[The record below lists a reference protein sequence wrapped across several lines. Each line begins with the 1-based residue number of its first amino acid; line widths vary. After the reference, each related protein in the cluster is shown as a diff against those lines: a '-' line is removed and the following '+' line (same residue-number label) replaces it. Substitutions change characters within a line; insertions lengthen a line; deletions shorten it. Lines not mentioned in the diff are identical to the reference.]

1 MHPHADWIVPD
12 WPAPPRVRA
21 LVTTRNGGVSR
32 PPFDSMNLGGRVGD
46 DVRHVQENRARLRTL
61 LPAEPH
67 WLRQVHGTRTI
78 EARQPA
84 AEEEADACVAR
95 APGEVCAV
103 LVADCVPVL
112 LCDRAGSVVA
122 AAHAGWRGLS
132 GGVLE
137 SAVAAMR
144 AAPVDLLAWLGPAIG
159 PDAFEVGRDVLD
171 AFTAADFGAAVCF
184 RSKPPVS
191 NDGPPVSNGA
201 PSGSGGE
208 PKWFADLYALARR
221 RLAAAGVRAVSGGGL
236 CAHSDARR
244 FFSHRRDR
252 RTGRQAALIWLE
264 A

>member
-1 MHPHADWIVPD
+1 MRPQADWIVPD

-21 LVTTRNGGVSR
+21 LMTTRNGGVSQA
-32 PPFDSMNLGGRVGD
+32 PFDSMNLGSRVGD
-46 DVRHVQENRARLRTL
+46 DTGHVQENRARLRTL

-67 WLRQVHGTRTI
+67 WLRQVHGARAI
-78 EARQPA
+78 EARGAA

-103 LVADCVPVL
+103 LVADCLPVL
-112 LCDRAGSVVA
+112 FCDRAGSVVA
-122 AAHAGWRGLS
+122 VAHAGWRGLS
-132 GGVLE
+132 GGILE
-137 SAVAAMR
+137 STVAAMR
-144 AAPVDLLAWLGPAIG
+144 AAPADLLAWLGPAIG

-171 AFTAADFGAAVCF
+171 AFTASDSGAAAGF
-184 RSKPPVS
+184 RSKPPAC
-191 NDGPPVSNGA
+191 NGGPPVSDGE
-201 PSGSGGE
+201 PSGPGAE

-221 RLAAAGVRAVSGGGL
+221 RLAAAGVHAVSGGGL
-236 CAHSDARR
+236 CTRSDARR

>member
-1 MHPHADWIVPD
+1 M
-12 WPAPPRVRA
+12 RA
-21 LVTTRNGGVSR
+21 LITTRNGGVSQA
-32 PPFDSMNLGGRVGD
+32 PFDSMNLGSRAGD
-46 DVRHVQENRARLRTL
+46 DVRHVQENRARLRAL

-67 WLRQVHGTRTI
+67 WLRQVHGTRAI

-103 LVADCVPVL
+103 LVADCLPVL
-112 LCDRAGSVVA
+112 FCDRAASVVA

-132 GGVLE
+132 SGVLE
-137 SAVAAMR
+137 STVAAMGAAR
-144 AAPVDLLAWLGPAIG
+144 ADLLAWLGPAIG

-171 AFTAADFGAAVCF
+171 AFTAADAGAAGCF
-184 RSKPPVS
+184 HSKPP
-191 NDGPPVSNGA
+191 GPD
-201 PSGSGGE
+201 GE
-208 PKWFADLYALARR
+208 PKWLADLYALARQ
-221 RLAAAGVRAVSGGGL
+221 RLAAAGVHAVFGGGL
-236 CAHSDARR
+236 CTRSDARR

>member
-1 MHPHADWIVPD
+1 MRPQADWIVPD

-21 LVTTRNGGVSR
+21 LMTTRNGGVSQA
-32 PPFDSMNLGGRVGD
+32 PFDSMNLGSRVGD
-46 DVRHVQENRARLRTL
+46 DTGHVQENRARLRTL

-67 WLRQVHGTRTI
+67 WLRQVHGARAI
-78 EARQPA
+78 EARGAA

-103 LVADCVPVL
+103 LVADCLPVL
-112 LCDRAGSVVA
+112 FCDRAGSVVA
-122 AAHAGWRGLS
+122 VAHAGWRGLS
-132 GGVLE
+132 GGILE
-137 SAVAAMR
+137 STVAAMR
-144 AAPVDLLAWLGPAIG
+144 AAPADLLAWLGPAIG

-171 AFTAADFGAAVCF
+171 AFTASDSGAAAGF
-184 RSKPPVS
+184 RSKPPAC
-191 NDGPPVSNGA
+191 NGGPPVSDGE
-201 PSGSGGE
+201 PSGPGGE

-221 RLAAAGVRAVSGGGL
+221 RLAAAGVHAVSGGGL
-236 CAHSDARR
+236 CTRSDARR